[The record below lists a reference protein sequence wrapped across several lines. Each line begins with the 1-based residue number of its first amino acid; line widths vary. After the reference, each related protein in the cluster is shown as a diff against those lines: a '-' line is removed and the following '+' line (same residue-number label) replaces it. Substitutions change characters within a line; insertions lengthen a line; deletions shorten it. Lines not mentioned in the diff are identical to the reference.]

1 MAHQAVFIGFCLGVR
16 VCPGW
21 DLVPC
26 QPEHPDQNQSHQ
38 ASCEQTEAGLFQPR
52 GNSLH
57 LSITFQNSNRRPPIL
72 LVPSLERVRR
82 RIMAAGVRRRYYA
95 GAGPARTTGVYHILY
110 NASGSPP
117 FAGAVG
123 EVVVNRVPLFSLV
136 FHRRNNLNNHVP
148 CSCPRRAKCR
158 RCTVYCTHVSVNK
171 TEKGQKGYG

>member
-21 DLVPC
+21 DPVPC

-72 LVPSLERVRR
+72 LVPSLERDRR
-82 RIMAAGVRRRYYA
+82 RIMAAGVRQLCHVD
-95 GAGPARTTGVYHILY
+95 AGPARTAGVYHILHKMP
-110 NASGSPP
+110 GSPP

-123 EVVVNRVPLFSLV
+123 EVVINRFPLFFWYFIQEAISKIISRVLV
-136 FHRRNNLNNHVP
+136 SGAQSAGDVQY
-148 CSCPRRAKCR
+148 
-158 RCTVYCTHVSVNK
+158 TVHMSP
-171 TEKGQKGYG
+171 